1 MSDKHSLPQ
10 GVKGRINDAEYPNPS
25 NPTTLDLPTYAFL
38 DDVLRTPTTNYK
50 SEMHEFI
57 RKEVIQE
64 LRGIVFSCV
73 KLRK

>member
-10 GVKGRINDAEYPNPS
+10 NLKERISEAEYPSPDNVT
-25 NPTTLDLPTYAFL
+25 NIDLPTYAFL
-38 DDVLRTPTTNYK
+38 DDVLRVPPTNYR

-57 RKEVIQE
+57 RREVIQE